1 MSVSNAPTPRVTVLR
16 PDVNQSD
23 TADDNTSVRPRLL
36 IVDDISDNRMI
47 LTRRFQRRGFEVVE
61 AECGLT
67 AIELIDKES
76 FDLVLLD
83 VMMPGMDGI
92 ETLKRIRSGNSA
104 SELPVIMVTAK
115 SESTNIVDALE
126 LGANDYV
133 TKPVDFAVALAR
145 VNTQISRKRAVER
158 VALAN
163 EELRKVNEGLE
174 RRVEERTS
182 RLIDANQRL
191 KVEIADREESQARS
205 QYLAYHDSLT
215 GLGNRLLF
223 KEQLEEALKDVSVAS
238 HPLAVLFLDLDGFKA
253 VNDTLGH
260 SIGDLLLKSVAT
272 KLRDILPRT
281 DRIAR
286 LGGDEFAIL
295 QISAAQPGSSIAL
308 AEKIIEVVGQPNSI
322 DGHDVTVGAS
332 VGIAVA
338 RPGDI
343 NTENFLK
350 SADLA
355 MYSAKSDGRGT
366 YRMFD
371 PEMDAIV
378 QARRLL
384 ERDMRT
390 ALAQD
395 GFRLFYQPLV
405 NLQTKK
411 VTAFE
416 ALMRWQHPERGM
428 VPPSDFIP
436 VAEEMGLIVQ
446 LGEWA
451 LRQACAE
458 ATEWPDEVCVSVNLS
473 PLQFSKGNL
482 VSSVMSALA
491 SAGLPASRLE
501 LEITESVLLEKS
513 ERNITI
519 LNQLRDLGVRI
530 SMDDF
535 GTGYSSIGYLR
546 SFPFDKIKID
556 QSFVRDLLVD
566 EGSLAIVRAIAGL
579 GVSFGMITTAEGVE
593 TEEQMRCL
601 NLEGCI
607 EVQGYLYSR
616 PVPADEIAGGLASLN
631 NRRLLDL
638 RDGLQ
643 TCVEIVHSGTLRGV
657 RKGPASLIE
666 TCKLNDVDP
675 LAYHRCLIG
684 QPSNVTIRAPRV
696 GFLFVSVFLE

>member
-1 MSVSNAPTPRVTVLR
+1 MPASNVPTPRDTMMR
-16 PDVNQSD
+16 PEVHQPD
-23 TADDNTSVRPRLL
+23 TTDGNAGVRHRLL
-36 IVDDISDNRMI
+36 IVDDVSDNRTL
-47 LTRRFQRRGFEVVE
+47 LTRRFERRGFEVVE
-61 AECGLT
+61 ADSGFA
-67 AIELIDKES
+67 AIELIDKEP

-83 VMMPGMDGI
+83 VMMPGIDGI
-92 ETLKRIRSGNSA
+92 ETLRRIRDRKSA
-104 SELPVIMVTAK
+104 SALPVIMVTAK
-115 SESTNIVDALE
+115 TGANHVVDALE

-133 TKPVDFAVALAR
+133 TKPVDFAVAFAR
-145 VNTQISRKRAVER
+145 VNTQISRKRAEQQVL
-158 VALAN
+158 LAN
-163 EELRKVNEGLE
+163 EALREANEELE
-174 RRVEERTS
+174 RRVEERTG
-182 RLIDANQRL
+182 RLVEVNQRL
-191 KVEIADREESQARS
+191 KVEIANREESQAKS

-223 KEQLEEALKDVSVAS
+223 KDQLEEALNDVSVTP
-238 HPLAVLFLDLDGFKA
+238 HPVAVLFLDLDGFKA

-272 KLRDILPRT
+272 KLRDILQRT

-295 QISAAQPGSSIAL
+295 QVSAPQPASSIAL
-308 AEKIIEVVGQPNSI
+308 AEKIIEIVGQPCSI

-332 VGIAVA
+332 IGIAVA
-338 RPGDI
+338 HPGDI
-343 NTENFLK
+343 TTETFLK

-378 QARRLL
+378 QARRGL

-390 ALAQD
+390 ALVQD
-395 GFRLFYQPLV
+395 RFRLFYQPLV

-411 VTAFE
+411 VTTFE
-416 ALMRWQHPERGM
+416 ALMRWRHPERGS
-428 VPPSDFIP
+428 VPPSIFIP

-458 ATEWPDEVCVSVNLS
+458 AVEWPDEICVSVNLS
-473 PLQFSKGNL
+473 PLQFAKGNL
-482 VSSVMSALA
+482 VSTVMSALA
-491 SAGLPASRLE
+491 SSGLPASRLE

-513 ERNITI
+513 ERNISI
-519 LNQLRDLGVRI
+519 LNQLRQLGVRI

-556 QSFVRDLLVD
+556 QSFVKDLLVD

-579 GVSFGMITTAEGVE
+579 GVSFGMTTTAEGVE

-607 EVQGYLYSR
+607 EVQGYLFSK
-616 PVPADEIAGGLASLN
+616 PVPANEIVGLLERLADRS
-631 NRRLLDL
+631 RPRLLAPS
-638 RDGLQ
+638 
-643 TCVEIVHSGTLRGV
+643 HSPEG
-657 RKGPASLIE
+657 
-666 TCKLNDVDP
+666 
-675 LAYHRCLIG
+675 H
-684 QPSNVTIRAPRV
+684 
-696 GFLFVSVFLE
+696 

>member
-23 TADDNTSVRPRLL
+23 TADDSTSVRPRLL
-36 IVDDISDNRMI
+36 IVDDISDNRTI
-47 LTRRFQRRGFEVVE
+47 LTRRFQRRGFDVVE

-92 ETLKRIRSGNSA
+92 ETLKRIRSQNSA

-295 QISAAQPGSSIAL
+295 QISATQPGSSIAL

-458 ATEWPDEVCVSVNLS
+458 ATEWPDGVCVSVNLS

-616 PVPADEIAGGLASLN
+616 PVPANEIVGVLASLD
-631 NRRLLDL
+631 NRRLLNP
-638 RDGLQ
+638 RD
-643 TCVEIVHSGTLRGV
+643 
-657 RKGPASLIE
+657 
-666 TCKLNDVDP
+666 
-675 LAYHRCLIG
+675 
-684 QPSNVTIRAPRV
+684 
-696 GFLFVSVFLE
+696 

>member
-1 MSVSNAPTPRVTVLR
+1 MSAPHSLSQGVTLLR
-16 PDVNQSD
+16 PEIEASD
-23 TADDNTSVRPRLL
+23 AADKAGNPKPRIL
-36 IVDDISDNRMI
+36 IVDDISDNRTI
-47 LTRRFQRRGFEVVE
+47 LTRRFQRRGFDVVE
-61 AECGLT
+61 ADNGLT
-67 AIELIDKES
+67 AIELIDQTP
-76 FDLVLLD
+76 FDVVLLD
-83 VMMPGMDGI
+83 VMMPGIDGI
-92 ETLKRIRSGNSA
+92 ETLKRIRGQRSA
-104 SELPVIMVTAK
+104 SALPVIMVTAK
-115 SESTNIVDALE
+115 SESANIVDALE

-145 VNTQISRKRAVER
+145 VNTQISRKRAEQQVAR
-158 VALAN
+158 VN
-163 EELRKVNEGLE
+163 GELRKANEDLE
-174 RRVEERTS
+174 HRVEERTR

-191 KVEIADREESQARS
+191 KVEIADREKSQARS

-223 KEQLEEALKDVSVAS
+223 KEQLEEALKDVSVTP

-260 SIGDLLLKSVAT
+260 SVGDLLLKSVAA

-295 QISAAQPGSSIAL
+295 QMSAAQPASSIAL
-308 AEKIIEVVGQPNSI
+308 AEKIIEIIGEPCSV

-332 VGIAVA
+332 VGVAVA
-338 RPGDI
+338 HPGDM

-355 MYSAKSDGRGT
+355 MYSAKSEGRGT

-371 PEMDAIV
+371 PEMDAVV
-378 QARRLL
+378 QTRRLL

-395 GFRLFYQPLV
+395 RFRLYYQPLV

-416 ALMRWQHPERGM
+416 ALMRWEHPERGA
-428 VPPSDFIP
+428 VPPSEFIP

-458 ATEWPDEVCVSVNLS
+458 AVEWPDGIGISVNLS

-482 VSSVMSALA
+482 VSTVLSALA
-491 SAGLPASRLE
+491 SSGLPASRLE

-513 ERNITI
+513 ERNIAV

-546 SFPFDKIKID
+546 SFQFDKIKID

-579 GVSFGMITTAEGVE
+579 GVSFGMTTTAEGVE

-607 EVQGYLYSR
+607 EVQGYFYSK
-616 PVPADEIAGGLASLN
+616 PVPAHEIAELLANLSD
-631 NRRLLDL
+631 RR
-638 RDGLQ
+638 
-643 TCVEIVHSGTLRGV
+643 
-657 RKGPASLIE
+657 
-666 TCKLNDVDP
+666 P
-675 LAYHRCLIG
+675 LEDER
-684 QPSNVTIRAPRV
+684 P
-696 GFLFVSVFLE
+696 

>member
-1 MSVSNAPTPRVTVLR
+1 MMRPEIHQPDTTDGNAG
-16 PDVNQSD
+16 
-23 TADDNTSVRPRLL
+23 VRHRLL
-36 IVDDISDNRMI
+36 IVDDVSDNRTL
-47 LTRRFQRRGFEVVE
+47 LTRRFERRGFEVVE
-61 AECGLT
+61 ADSGFA
-67 AIELIDKES
+67 AIELIDKEP

-83 VMMPGMDGI
+83 VMMPGIDGI
-92 ETLKRIRSGNSA
+92 ETLRRIRNQKSA
-104 SELPVIMVTAK
+104 SVLPVIMVTAK
-115 SESTNIVDALE
+115 TETSHIVDALE

-133 TKPVDFAVALAR
+133 TKPVDFAVAFAR
-145 VNTQISRKRAVER
+145 VNTQISRKRAEQQVL
-158 VALAN
+158 LAN
-163 EELRKVNEGLE
+163 EALRNANEELE

-182 RLIDANQRL
+182 RLIEVNQRL
-191 KVEIADREESQARS
+191 KVEIANREESQAKS

-223 KEQLEEALKDVSVAS
+223 KDQLEGALNDVSVTP
-238 HPLAVLFLDLDGFKA
+238 HPVAVLFLDLDGFKA
-253 VNDTLGH
+253 VNDSLGH

-272 KLRDILPRT
+272 KLRDILQRT

-295 QISAAQPGSSIAL
+295 QVSAPQPGSSIAL
-308 AEKIIEVVGQPNSI
+308 AEKIIEIVGQPCSI

-332 VGIAVA
+332 IGIAVA
-338 RPGDI
+338 HPGDI
-343 NTENFLK
+343 NTETFLK

-371 PEMDAIV
+371 PGMDAIV
-378 QARRLL
+378 QARRGL

-390 ALAQD
+390 ALVQD

-405 NLQTKK
+405 NLQTKE
-411 VTAFE
+411 VTTFE
-416 ALMRWQHPERGM
+416 ALMRWQHPERGT
-428 VPPSDFIP
+428 VPPSIFIP

-451 LRQACAE
+451 LRQACTE
-458 ATEWPDEVCVSVNLS
+458 AMEWPDGICVSVNLS
-473 PLQFSKGNL
+473 SLQFSKGNL
-482 VSSVMSALA
+482 VSTVMSALA
-491 SAGLPASRLE
+491 SSGLPASRLE

-513 ERNITI
+513 ERNISI
-519 LNQLRDLGVRI
+519 LNQLRHLGVRI

-556 QSFVRDLLVD
+556 RSFVKDVLVD

-579 GVSFGMITTAEGVE
+579 GVSFGMTTTAEGVE

-607 EVQGYLYSR
+607 EVQGYLFSK
-616 PVPADEIAGGLASLN
+616 PVPAN
-631 NRRLLDL
+631 
-638 RDGLQ
+638 
-643 TCVEIVHSGTLRGV
+643 EIVGVLESLADRRSRPKASG
-657 RKGPASLIE
+657 A
-666 TCKLNDVDP
+666 
-675 LAYHRCLIG
+675 
-684 QPSNVTIRAPRV
+684 
-696 GFLFVSVFLE
+696 

>member
-1 MSVSNAPTPRVTVLR
+1 MYASNAPTPRVTMLR
-16 PDVNQSD
+16 SETSRSD
-23 TADDNTSVRPRLL
+23 TIDGGASRRPRLL
-36 IVDDISDNRMI
+36 IVDDISDNRAV
-47 LTRRFQRRGFEVVE
+47 LTRRFQRRGFDVVE
-61 AECGLT
+61 AENGLA
-67 AIELIDKES
+67 AIELIGEGA

-83 VMMPGMDGI
+83 VMMPGIDGI
-92 ETLKRIRSGNSA
+92 ETLKRIRSQKSA
-104 SELPVIMVTAK
+104 SALPVIMVTAK
-115 SESTNIVDALE
+115 SESDNIVDALE

-145 VNTQISRKRAVER
+145 VNNQISRMRAEQQ

-163 EELRKVNEGLE
+163 EELRKANEDLE
-174 RRVEERTS
+174 RRVEERTN

-191 KVEIADREESQARS
+191 KAEIAGREELQARS

-223 KEQLEEALKDVSVAS
+223 KEQLEEALKDVSAIPY
-238 HPLAVLFLDLDGFKA
+238 PLAILFLDLDGFKA

-260 SIGDLLLKSVAT
+260 SIGDLLLKSIAT
-272 KLRDILPRT
+272 RLRDVIGQA

-295 QISAAQPGSSIAL
+295 QISAPQPNSAISL
-308 AEKIIEVVGQPNSI
+308 AEKIIDIVGHPCSI
-322 DGHDVTVGAS
+322 DGHDVSVGAS
-332 VGIAVA
+332 VGIVVA
-338 RPGDI
+338 QPGDT
-343 NTENFLK
+343 NAEGLLK

-355 MYSAKSDGRGT
+355 MYSAKADGRGT

-371 PEMDAIV
+371 PEMDVIV

-395 GFRLFYQPLV
+395 RFALFYQPLI

-416 ALMRWQHPERGM
+416 ALMRWDHPERGQI
-428 VPPSDFIP
+428 PPSEFIP

-458 ATEWPDEVCVSVNLS
+458 AMKWPDLICVSVNLS
-473 PLQFSKGNL
+473 PVQFLKGNL
-482 VSSVMSALA
+482 VSTVMSA
-491 SAGLPASRLE
+491 
-501 LEITESVLLEKS
+501 
-513 ERNITI
+513 
-519 LNQLRDLGVRI
+519 QLRELGVRI
-530 SMDDF
+530 AMDDF

-566 EGSLAIVRAIAGL
+566 AGSLAIVRAISGL
-579 GVSFGMITTAEGVE
+579 GVSFGMVTTAEGVE
-593 TEEQMRCL
+593 TVDQMRCL
-601 NLEGCI
+601 NLEGCV
-607 EVQGYLYSR
+607 EVQGYLFSK
-616 PVPADEIAGGLASLN
+616 PVPASQIVGL
-631 NRRLLDL
+631 
-638 RDGLQ
+638 
-643 TCVEIVHSGTLRGV
+643 
-657 RKGPASLIE
+657 
-666 TCKLNDVDP
+666 
-675 LAYHRCLIG
+675 
-684 QPSNVTIRAPRV
+684 
-696 GFLFVSVFLE
+696 LENLTT

>member
-36 IVDDISDNRMI
+36 IVDDISDNRTI
-47 LTRRFQRRGFEVVE
+47 LTRRFQRRGFDVVE

-67 AIELIDKES
+67 AIELIQKES

-83 VMMPGMDGI
+83 VMMPGIDGI
-92 ETLKRIRSGNSA
+92 ETLKRIRSQNSA
-104 SELPVIMVTAK
+104 SALPVIMVTAK

-163 EELRKVNEGLE
+163 EELRKVNEDLE

-223 KEQLEEALKDVSVAS
+223 KEQLEEALTDDSVAS

-260 SIGDLLLKSVAT
+260 SIGDLLLKSVAA

-332 VGIAVA
+332 VGIAIA
-338 RPGDI
+338 RPGDM
-343 NTENFLK
+343 NTDNFLK

-458 ATEWPDEVCVSVNLS
+458 ATEWPDGICVSVNLS

-616 PVPADEIAGGLASLN
+616 AVPADEIIGVLASLD
-631 NRRLLDL
+631 NRRLLDP
-638 RDGLQ
+638 RD
-643 TCVEIVHSGTLRGV
+643 
-657 RKGPASLIE
+657 
-666 TCKLNDVDP
+666 
-675 LAYHRCLIG
+675 
-684 QPSNVTIRAPRV
+684 
-696 GFLFVSVFLE
+696 

>member
-16 PDVNQSD
+16 PEVNQSD
-23 TADDNTSVRPRLL
+23 TADGNTSVRPRLL
-36 IVDDISDNRMI
+36 IVDDISDNRTI
-47 LTRRFQRRGFEVVE
+47 LTRRFQRRGFDVVE

-92 ETLKRIRSGNSA
+92 ETLKRIRSENSA
-104 SELPVIMVTAK
+104 SALPVIMVTAK

-163 EELRKVNEGLE
+163 EELRKVNEDLE

-223 KEQLEEALKDVSVAS
+223 KEQLEEALTDDSVAS

-260 SIGDLLLKSVAT
+260 SIGDLLLKSVAA

-308 AEKIIEVVGQPNSI
+308 AKKIIEVVGQPNSI

-338 RPGDI
+338 RPGDM
-343 NTENFLK
+343 NTDNFLK

-458 ATEWPDEVCVSVNLS
+458 ATEWPDGICVSVNLS
-473 PLQFSKGNL
+473 PLQFAKGNL

-519 LNQLRDLGVRI
+519 LNQLRGLGVRI

-616 PVPADEIAGGLASLN
+616 PVPANEIVGVLASLD
-631 NRRLLDL
+631 NRRLLDP
-638 RDGLQ
+638 RD
-643 TCVEIVHSGTLRGV
+643 
-657 RKGPASLIE
+657 
-666 TCKLNDVDP
+666 
-675 LAYHRCLIG
+675 
-684 QPSNVTIRAPRV
+684 
-696 GFLFVSVFLE
+696 

>member
-1 MSVSNAPTPRVTVLR
+1 MSVSNSPTPRVTVLR
-16 PDVNQSD
+16 PEVNQSD
-23 TADDNTSVRPRLL
+23 VVDDNTSVRPRLL
-36 IVDDISDNRMI
+36 IVDDIGDNRTI
-47 LTRRFQRRGFEVVE
+47 LTRRFQRRGFDVVE

-92 ETLKRIRSGNSA
+92 ETLKRIRSQNSA
-104 SELPVIMVTAK
+104 SALPVIMVTAK
-115 SESTNIVDALE
+115 SESGNIVDALE

-145 VNTQISRKRAVER
+145 VNTQISRKRAVEQ

-163 EELRKVNEGLE
+163 EELRKANQDLE

-223 KEQLEEALKDVSVAS
+223 KEQLEEALKDISITP

-295 QISAAQPGSSIAL
+295 QISATQPGSSIAL
-308 AEKIIEVVGQPNSI
+308 AEKIIEVVGQPSSI

-338 RPGDI
+338 HPGNM
-343 NTENFLK
+343 NTENLLK

-458 ATEWPDEVCVSVNLS
+458 ATEWPDGICVSVNLS

-607 EVQGYLYSR
+607 EVQGYLYSK
-616 PVPADEIAGGLASLN
+616 PVPASEIVGVLESLG
-631 NRRLLDL
+631 NRRSLDL
-638 RDGLQ
+638 RD
-643 TCVEIVHSGTLRGV
+643 
-657 RKGPASLIE
+657 
-666 TCKLNDVDP
+666 
-675 LAYHRCLIG
+675 
-684 QPSNVTIRAPRV
+684 
-696 GFLFVSVFLE
+696 

>member
-1 MSVSNAPTPRVTVLR
+1 MTRPEAHQPATTDGNAG
-16 PDVNQSD
+16 
-23 TADDNTSVRPRLL
+23 VRHRLL
-36 IVDDISDNRMI
+36 IVDDVNDNRTL
-47 LTRRFQRRGFEVVE
+47 LTRRFERRGFEVVE
-61 AECGLT
+61 ADSGFAAL
-67 AIELIDKES
+67 ELIDREP

-83 VMMPGMDGI
+83 VMMPGIDGI
-92 ETLKRIRSGNSA
+92 ETLRRIRKQKSA
-104 SELPVIMVTAK
+104 SALPVIMVTAK
-115 SESTNIVDALE
+115 TGPSHIVDALE

-133 TKPVDFAVALAR
+133 TKPVDFAVAFAR
-145 VNTQISRKRAVER
+145 VNTQIDRKRAEQQVL
-158 VALAN
+158 LAN
-163 EELRKVNEGLE
+163 EALRKANEELE
-174 RRVEERTS
+174 RRVEERTG
-182 RLIDANQRL
+182 RLIEVNQRL
-191 KVEIADREESQARS
+191 KVEIANREESQAKS

-223 KEQLEEALKDVSVAS
+223 KDQLEKALNDVSVTP
-238 HPLAVLFLDLDGFKA
+238 HPVAVLFLDLDGFKA

-260 SIGDLLLKSVAT
+260 SIGDLLLKSVAA
-272 KLRDILPRT
+272 KLRDILQRT

-295 QISAAQPGSSIAL
+295 QVSAPQPGSSIAL
-308 AEKIIEVVGQPNSI
+308 AEKIIEIVGQPCCI

-332 VGIAVA
+332 IGIAVA
-338 RPGDI
+338 HPGDI
-343 NTENFLK
+343 NTETFLK

-355 MYSAKSDGRGT
+355 MYSAKSEGRGT

-371 PEMDAIV
+371 PEMDAVV
-378 QARRLL
+378 QARRGL

-390 ALAQD
+390 ALVQD

-411 VTAFE
+411 VTTFE
-416 ALMRWQHPERGM
+416 ALMRWRHLERGS
-428 VPPSDFIP
+428 VPPSIFIP

-451 LRQACAE
+451 LRQACME
-458 ATEWPDEVCVSVNLS
+458 AMEWPDGICVSVNLS

-482 VSSVMSALA
+482 VSTVMSALA
-491 SAGLPASRLE
+491 SSGLPASRLE

-513 ERNITI
+513 ERNISI
-519 LNQLRDLGVRI
+519 LNQLRHLGVRI

-556 QSFVRDLLVD
+556 QSFVKDVLVD

-593 TEEQMRCL
+593 TVEQMQRL

-607 EVQGYLYSR
+607 EVQGYLFSK
-616 PVPADEIAGGLASLN
+616 PVPSNEIAGLLESLAD
-631 NRRLLDL
+631 RR
-638 RDGLQ
+638 
-643 TCVEIVHSGTLRGV
+643 SGP
-657 RKGPASLIE
+657 KAS
-666 TCKLNDVDP
+666 D
-675 LAYHRCLIG
+675 A
-684 QPSNVTIRAPRV
+684 
-696 GFLFVSVFLE
+696 

>member
-1 MSVSNAPTPRVTVLR
+1 MSEPKPLSHGVTLLR
-16 PDVNQSD
+16 PDIEASGSAGEANAKSRILV
-23 TADDNTSVRPRLL
+23 
-36 IVDDISDNRMI
+36 VDDISENRTI
-47 LTRRFQRRGFEVVE
+47 LTRRFERRGFEIVE
-61 AECGLT
+61 AEGGLA
-67 AIELIDKES
+67 AIELIDKQS

-83 VMMPGMDGI
+83 VMMPGIDGI
-92 ETLKRIRSGNSA
+92 ETLRRIRSRKSA
-104 SELPVIMVTAK
+104 SMLPVIMVTAK
-115 SESTNIVDALE
+115 SESDNIVDALE

-145 VNTQISRKRAVER
+145 VNTQISRRRAEQE
-158 VALAN
+158 VAAAN
-163 EELRKVNEGLE
+163 EELRKANEDLE
-174 RRVEERTS
+174 RRVEERTR

-191 KVEIADREESQARS
+191 KVEIADRQESQARS

-223 KEQLEEALKDVSVAS
+223 KEQLEEALKDLSVTP

-260 SIGDLLLKSVAT
+260 SIGDSLLKSVAI
-272 KLRDILPRT
+272 KLRDLLPRT

-295 QISAAQPGSSIAL
+295 QIAASQPASSIAL
-308 AEKIIEVVGQPNSI
+308 AEKIIEIVGHPCSI
-322 DGHDVTVGAS
+322 EGHDVTVGAS

-338 RPGDI
+338 HPGEM
-343 NTENFLK
+343 NAEGFLK

-371 PEMDAIV
+371 PAMDAVV
-378 QARRLL
+378 QTRRML

-411 VTAFE
+411 VTTFE
-416 ALMRWQHPERGM
+416 ALMRWEHPERGNIR
-428 VPPSDFIP
+428 PSEFIP

-451 LRQACAE
+451 LREACAE
-458 ATEWPDEVCVSVNLS
+458 AVGWPDGICVSVNLS
-473 PLQFSKGNL
+473 PLQFAKGNL
-482 VSSVMSALA
+482 VSTVMSALA
-491 SAGLPASRLE
+491 SSGLPASRLE
-501 LEITESVLLEKS
+501 LEITESILLEKS
-513 ERNITI
+513 ERNLAI
-519 LNQLRDLGVRI
+519 LNQLREFGVRI

-579 GVSFGMITTAEGVE
+579 GVSFGMTTTAEGVE
-593 TEEQMRCL
+593 TEEQMRRL

-607 EVQGYLYSR
+607 EVQGFLFSK
-616 PVPADEIAGGLASLN
+616 PVPANEITKLLASLA
-631 NRRLLDL
+631 D
-638 RDGLQ
+638 
-643 TCVEIVHSGTLRGV
+643 RG
-657 RKGPASLIE
+657 
-666 TCKLNDVDP
+666 
-675 LAYHRCLIG
+675 
-684 QPSNVTIRAPRV
+684 
-696 GFLFVSVFLE
+696 

>member
-16 PDVNQSD
+16 PEVNQSD
-23 TADDNTSVRPRLL
+23 TADGNTSVRPRLL
-36 IVDDISDNRMI
+36 IVDDISDNRTI
-47 LTRRFQRRGFEVVE
+47 LTRRFQRRGFDVVE

-92 ETLKRIRSGNSA
+92 ETLKRIRSENSA
-104 SELPVIMVTAK
+104 SALPVIMVTAK

-295 QISAAQPGSSIAL
+295 QISATQPGSSIAL

-458 ATEWPDEVCVSVNLS
+458 ATEWPDGVCVSVNLS

-616 PVPADEIAGGLASLN
+616 PVPADEIAGVLASLN

-638 RDGLQ
+638 RD
-643 TCVEIVHSGTLRGV
+643 
-657 RKGPASLIE
+657 
-666 TCKLNDVDP
+666 
-675 LAYHRCLIG
+675 
-684 QPSNVTIRAPRV
+684 
-696 GFLFVSVFLE
+696 

>member
-1 MSVSNAPTPRVTVLR
+1 MSAPNSLSQGVTLLR
-16 PDVNQSD
+16 PKVEALDVAEKN
-23 TADDNTSVRPRLL
+23 ANPNPRLL
-36 IVDDISDNRMI
+36 IVDDISDNRAI

-61 AECGLT
+61 ADSGFAAL
-67 AIELIDKES
+67 ELINRES

-83 VMMPGMDGI
+83 VMMPGIDGI
-92 ETLKRIRSGNSA
+92 ETLKRIRSQQSA
-104 SELPVIMVTAK
+104 SALPVIMVTAK
-115 SESTNIVDALE
+115 SESNNIVDALE

-145 VNTQISRKRAVER
+145 VNTQISRKRAEQQ

-163 EELRKVNEGLE
+163 EELRKANEDLE
-174 RRVEERTS
+174 RRVQERTS
-182 RLIDANQRL
+182 RLVDANQRL

-223 KEQLEEALKDVSVAS
+223 KELLEEALKDVSVTP
-238 HPLAVLFLDLDGFKA
+238 HPLAVLFLDLDGFKV

-295 QISAAQPGSSIAL
+295 QISATQPGSSIAL
-308 AEKIIEVVGQPNSI
+308 AEKIIENVGQPCNI
-322 DGHDVTVGAS
+322 DGHDITVGAS

-338 RPGDI
+338 HPGDM

-378 QARRLL
+378 QARRVL

-390 ALAQD
+390 ALVQNR
-395 GFRLFYQPLV
+395 FKLFYQPLV
-405 NLQTKK
+405 NLQTKN

-416 ALMRWQHPERGM
+416 ALMRWNHLDRGM
-428 VPPSDFIP
+428 VAPSEFIP
-436 VAEEMGLIVQ
+436 VAEEIGLIVQ

-451 LRQACAE
+451 LRQACGDAMG
-458 ATEWPDEVCVSVNLS
+458 WPDYISVSVNLS
-473 PLQFSKGNL
+473 PLQFAKGNL
-482 VSSVMSALA
+482 VATVMNALA
-491 SAGLPASRLE
+491 SSGLPASRLE

-513 ERNITI
+513 ERNIGI
-519 LNQLRDLGVRI
+519 LNQLRDLGVRV

-546 SFPFDKIKID
+546 SFQFDKIKID

-566 EGSLAIVRAIAGL
+566 KGSLAIVRAIAGL
-579 GVSFGMITTAEGVE
+579 GVSFGMTTTAEGVE

-607 EVQGYLYSR
+607 EVQGYLYSK
-616 PVPADEIAGGLASLN
+616 PVPADEINELLESLAD
-631 NRRLLDL
+631 RRSQQ
-638 RDGLQ
+638 R
-643 TCVEIVHSGTLRGV
+643 EF
-657 RKGPASLIE
+657 GP
-666 TCKLNDVDP
+666 
-675 LAYHRCLIG
+675 
-684 QPSNVTIRAPRV
+684 
-696 GFLFVSVFLE
+696 

>member
-1 MSVSNAPTPRVTVLR
+1 MSAPKSVSQGVTLLR
-16 PDVNQSD
+16 PDVEASD
-23 TADDNTSVRPRLL
+23 AAEHKANPNPRLL
-36 IVDDISDNRMI
+36 IVDDISDNRTI

-61 AECGLT
+61 ADSGYV
-67 AIELIDKES
+67 AIELIGRES

-83 VMMPGMDGI
+83 VMMPGIDGI
-92 ETLKRIRSGNSA
+92 ETLKRIRSQKSA
-104 SELPVIMVTAK
+104 SALPVIMVTAK
-115 SESTNIVDALE
+115 SESENVVDALE

-133 TKPVDFAVALAR
+133 TKPVDFAVAFAR
-145 VNTQISRKRAVER
+145 VNTQISRKRAEHQ

-163 EELRKVNEGLE
+163 EELRKANEDLE

-182 RLIDANQRL
+182 RLVDANQRL
-191 KVEIADREESQARS
+191 KVEIADRQESQARS

-223 KEQLEEALKDVSVAS
+223 KEQLEEALKDVSVTP

-260 SIGDLLLKSVAT
+260 SVGDLLLKSVAT

-295 QISAAQPGSSIAL
+295 QISATQPGSSIAL

-338 RPGDI
+338 HPGDM

-371 PEMDAIV
+371 PAMDAIV

-405 NLQTKK
+405 NLQNKK

-458 ATEWPDEVCVSVNLS
+458 ATEWPDGICVSVNLS

-519 LNQLRDLGVRI
+519 LNQLRGLGVRI

-579 GVSFGMITTAEGVE
+579 GASFGMTTTAEGVE

-607 EVQGYLYSR
+607 EVQGYLYSK
-616 PVPADEIAGGLASLN
+616 PVPANEIVGVLEMLAS
-631 NRRLLDL
+631 
-638 RDGLQ
+638 
-643 TCVEIVHSGTLRGV
+643 RG
-657 RKGPASLIE
+657 RS
-666 TCKLNDVDP
+666 
-675 LAYHRCLIG
+675 
-684 QPSNVTIRAPRV
+684 
-696 GFLFVSVFLE
+696 

>member
-1 MSVSNAPTPRVTVLR
+1 M
-16 PDVNQSD
+16 
-23 TADDNTSVRPRLL
+23 ADDNTSVRPRLL
-36 IVDDISDNRMI
+36 IVDDISDNRTV
-47 LTRRFQRRGFEVVE
+47 LTRRFQRRGFDVVE

-92 ETLKRIRSGNSA
+92 ETLKRIRSQNSA
-104 SELPVIMVTAK
+104 SALPVIMVTAK

-163 EELRKVNEGLE
+163 EELRKVNEDLE

-260 SIGDLLLKSVAT
+260 SIGDLLLKSVAA

-458 ATEWPDEVCVSVNLS
+458 ATEWPDGICVSVNLS
-473 PLQFSKGNL
+473 PLQFAKGNL

-616 PVPADEIAGGLASLN
+616 PVPADEILGVLASLD
-631 NRRLLDL
+631 NRRL
-638 RDGLQ
+638 Q
-643 TCVEIVHSGTLRGV
+643 Q
-657 RKGPASLIE
+657 K
-666 TCKLNDVDP
+666 DP
-675 LAYHRCLIG
+675 R
-684 QPSNVTIRAPRV
+684 S
-696 GFLFVSVFLE
+696 

>member
-16 PDVNQSD
+16 PEVNQSNI
-23 TADDNTSVRPRLL
+23 ADGNTSVRPRLL
-36 IVDDISDNRMI
+36 IVDDISDNRVI
-47 LTRRFQRRGFEVVE
+47 LTRRFQRRGFDVVE

-67 AIELIDKES
+67 AIELIDREP

-92 ETLKRIRSGNSA
+92 ETLKRIRSRNSA
-104 SELPVIMVTAK
+104 SALPVIMVTAK
-115 SESTNIVDALE
+115 SESGNIVDALE

-145 VNTQISRKRAVER
+145 VNTQISRKRAEEQV
-158 VALAN
+158 VSAN
-163 EELRKVNEGLE
+163 EGLRKANEDLE

-182 RLIDANQRL
+182 RLIDANRRL

-205 QYLAYHDSLT
+205 QYLAHHDSLT

-223 KEQLEEALKDVSVAS
+223 KEQLEEALKDVSIAP

-260 SIGDLLLKSVAT
+260 SIGDLLLKLVAA

-295 QISAAQPGSSIAL
+295 QISATQPGSSIAL

-338 RPGDI
+338 HPGDM

-366 YRMFD
+366 YRIFD
-371 PEMDAIV
+371 PAMDAIV

-458 ATEWPDEVCVSVNLS
+458 AIEWPDGICVSVNLS

-519 LNQLRDLGVRI
+519 LNQLRHLGVRI
-530 SMDDF
+530 SLDDF

-579 GVSFGMITTAEGVE
+579 GVSFGMTTTAEGVE

-601 NLEGCI
+601 ILEGCI
-607 EVQGYLYSR
+607 EVQGYLYSK
-616 PVPADEIAGGLASLN
+616 PVPA
-631 NRRLLDL
+631 
-638 RDGLQ
+638 
-643 TCVEIVHSGTLRGV
+643 TEIVGVLERLAGRG
-657 RKGPASLIE
+657 RS
-666 TCKLNDVDP
+666 
-675 LAYHRCLIG
+675 
-684 QPSNVTIRAPRV
+684 
-696 GFLFVSVFLE
+696 

>member
-16 PDVNQSD
+16 AEVNQSD
-23 TADDNTSVRPRLL
+23 MADGNTSVRPRLL
-36 IVDDISDNRMI
+36 IVDDISDNRAI
-47 LTRRFQRRGFEVVE
+47 LTRRFQRRGFDVVE

-67 AIELIDKES
+67 AIELIDRES

-92 ETLKRIRSGNSA
+92 ETLKRIRSRNSA
-104 SELPVIMVTAK
+104 SALPVIMVTAK
-115 SESTNIVDALE
+115 SESGNIVDALE

-145 VNTQISRKRAVER
+145 VNTQISRKRAEEQV
-158 VALAN
+158 VSAN
-163 EELRKVNEGLE
+163 EELRKANEDLE

-205 QYLAYHDSLT
+205 QYLAHHDSLT

-223 KEQLEEALKDVSVAS
+223 KEQLEEALKDVSIAP

-260 SIGDLLLKSVAT
+260 SIGDLLLKLVAT
-272 KLRDILPRT
+272 KLRDILPQT

-295 QISAAQPGSSIAL
+295 QISANQPGSSIAL
-308 AEKIIEVVGQPNSI
+308 AEKIIEVVGEPNSI

-338 RPGDI
+338 RPGDM

-371 PEMDAIV
+371 PAMDATI

-390 ALAQD
+390 ALAQG

-405 NLQTKK
+405 NLQSKK

-458 ATEWPDEVCVSVNLS
+458 ATEWPDGICVSVNLS

-579 GVSFGMITTAEGVE
+579 GVSFGITTTAEGVE
-593 TEEQMRCL
+593 TEEQMQCL

-607 EVQGYLYSR
+607 EVQGYLYSK
-616 PVPADEIAGGLASLN
+616 PVPANEIVGVLERLAKSRSQLTQ
-631 NRRLLDL
+631 
-638 RDGLQ
+638 GLQ
-643 TCVEIVHSGTLRGV
+643 DAR
-657 RKGPASLIE
+657 
-666 TCKLNDVDP
+666 N
-675 LAYHRCLIG
+675 
-684 QPSNVTIRAPRV
+684 
-696 GFLFVSVFLE
+696 

>member
-23 TADDNTSVRPRLL
+23 TADGNTSVRPRLL
-36 IVDDISDNRMI
+36 IVDDISDNRTI
-47 LTRRFQRRGFEVVE
+47 LTRRFQRRGFDVVE

-92 ETLKRIRSGNSA
+92 ETLKRIRSENSA
-104 SELPVIMVTAK
+104 SALPVIMVTAK

-163 EELRKVNEGLE
+163 EELRKVNEDLE

-223 KEQLEEALKDVSVAS
+223 KEQLEEALRDVSVAS

-338 RPGDI
+338 RPGDM

-458 ATEWPDEVCVSVNLS
+458 ATEWPDGICVSVNLS
-473 PLQFSKGNL
+473 PLQFAKGNL

-519 LNQLRDLGVRI
+519 LNQLRGLGVRI

-616 PVPADEIAGGLASLN
+616 PVPANEIVGVLASLD
-631 NRRLLDL
+631 NRRLLDP
-638 RDGLQ
+638 RD
-643 TCVEIVHSGTLRGV
+643 
-657 RKGPASLIE
+657 
-666 TCKLNDVDP
+666 
-675 LAYHRCLIG
+675 
-684 QPSNVTIRAPRV
+684 
-696 GFLFVSVFLE
+696 